1 MSGIWHYALITD
13 ALPLL
18 LAQVSLHA
26 CNTASSTPSSGWYL
40 AQRDALLTSRFTQRH
55 LLHYPMVGK
64 ISNILWRVGRLY
76 TNAMLESNCSRLHVQ

>member
-1 MSGIWHYALITD
+1 MHCRCC
-13 ALPLL
+13 LL
-18 LAQVSLHA
+18 KFPCMHA
-26 CNTASSTPSSGWYL
+26 TQRVQPPSSGWYL

-64 ISNILWRVGRLY
+64 IGNILWRVGRLY